1 MGGDTN
7 PGVTHGRRH
16 GRGGALLFI
25 DLLAFAAS
33 IAAALMMRFG
43 AFVPYEHQIPY
54 LYLWPVLLI
63 WRMFCAG
70 AFDLYDFRRRLTL
83 SDFAFNAIGA
93 SAVAVLGGYILL
105 ATVQL
110 YYLPETKLSRVAA
123 GIDLMQL
130 AGWFIVSRGFVLM
143 LLRARGHRV
152 RLLVLGPENSH
163 TALANE
169 IRAHAPTML
178 DVITAEPNA
187 TNSYAESLRD
197 ALAARRVDQIVLA
210 DVALPQS
217 ELNALLAQCDRT
229 DADVFL
235 LPGIDMSIIANTRVC
250 SIAGLPLIPMRPTIL
265 ASAYG
270 PVKRIIDVTVSAL
283 FLVLGL
289 PIAAIVALLIRAE
302 SKGSTFFS
310 QERAG
315 LNRKP
320 YRLYKFRTMIA
331 DAESETGPVLSQRGD
346 PRVTR
351 LGRTLRKYRID
362 EWPQLWNVLLGEMSL
377 VGPRPERPEFIE
389 RFIAENPLYERRFLV
404 KPGLTG
410 LAQIHGRYDSDYA
423 HKLRYD
429 LIYINSVSFLTDAQI
444 LASTIRTIFTGYGA
458 R

>member
-7 PGVTHGRRH
+7 PTNGCRY
-16 GRGGALLFI
+16 GRGGALLFFDVI
-25 DLLAFAAS
+25 AFAAS
-33 IAAALMMRFG
+33 IAGALIFRFG
-43 AFVPYEHQIPY
+43 AAVPYEHQIPY
-54 LYLWPVLLI
+54 LYFWPLLLI
-63 WRMFCAG
+63 WRVFCAG

-83 SDFAFNAIGA
+83 NDFAFNAIGA

-123 GIDLMQL
+123 GIDLMVL

-143 LLRARGHRV
+143 LLRARGYRV
-152 RLLVLGPENSH
+152 RLLVLGPEESH
-163 TALANE
+163 AALVDE
-169 IRAHAPTML
+169 IRAHAPRML

-187 TNSYAESLRD
+187 SKSYVESLRD
-197 ALAARRVDQIVLA
+197 ALAAGRVDQIVLA

-250 SIAGLPLIPMRPTIL
+250 SIAGLPLIPMRPSIL
-265 ASAYG
+265 ASAYA
-270 PVKRIIDVTVSAL
+270 PVKRIIDVTVSA
-283 FLVLGL
+283 FLLILGL
-289 PIAAIVALLIRAE
+289 PIAGIVALLIRAE

-315 LNRKP
+315 LSRKP

-331 DAESETGPVLSQRGD
+331 DAELETGPVLSQRGD

-351 LGRTLRKYRID
+351 LGKTLRKYRID
-362 EWPQLWNVLLGEMSL
+362 EWPQLWNVLLGQMSL

>member
-1 MGGDTN
+1 MGGDIN
-7 PGVTHGRRH
+7 PSVTQSRRH
-16 GRGGALLFI
+16 GRGGALLFV
-25 DLLAFAAS
+25 DLIAFAVS
-33 IAAALMMRFG
+33 INAALVIRFG
-43 AFVPYEHQIPY
+43 AAVPYEHQIPY
-54 LYLWPVLLI
+54 LYFWPVLLV
-63 WRMFCAG
+63 WRVFCAG

-93 SAVAVLGGYILL
+93 AAVAVLGGYILL

-123 GIDLMQL
+123 GVDLILL
-130 AGWFIVSRGFVLM
+130 ALWFIASRGFALM
-143 LLRARGHRV
+143 LLHARGYRV
-152 RLLVLGPENSH
+152 RLLVLGSEVKH
-163 TALANE
+163 TALADE
-169 IRAHAPTML
+169 IRAHAPRL
-178 DVITAEPNA
+178 LEVIATAPNA
-187 TNSYAESLRD
+187 ANSYATTLRD
-197 ALAARRVDQIVLA
+197 ALAVGRVDQIVLA
-210 DVALPQS
+210 DVALPQA
-217 ELNALLAQCDRT
+217 ELNELLAQCDRS
-229 DADVFL
+229 DAEVFL

-250 SIAGLPLIPMRPTIL
+250 SIAGLPLIPMRPSIL
-265 ASAYG
+265 TSAYG
-270 PVKRIIDVTVSAL
+270 PVKRIIDVTVSVVL
-283 FLVLGL
+283 LILGL
-289 PIAAIVALLIRAE
+289 PVAAVVALLVRAE
-302 SKGSTFFS
+302 SKGPIFFS

-315 LNRKP
+315 RDRTP

-362 EWPQLWNVLLGEMSL
+362 EWPQLWNVLLGQMSL

-429 LIYINSVSFLTDAQI
+429 LIYINSVSFVADAQI
-444 LASTIRTIFTGYGA
+444 LAATIRTIFTGYGA